1 MLNRKP
7 LTLASQISFMKSFK
21 RLFTFGLL
29 IVAFS
34 SFTGIKDEINAAFK
48 AGNAFKVAAHF
59 DSKIDITILDEGDLL
74 TKLEAEKMLY
84 DFFYSHHPTDFKVL
98 HHGESKS
105 GSEYTIG
112 QLITDNGNFRVSYY
126 INKSN
131 NSEQIQQMIIDA
143 E

>member
-1 MLNRKP
+1 MA
-7 LTLASQISFMKSFK
+7 TLFSDMKTIIRFFTLSLIILSF
-21 RLFTFGLL
+21 G
-29 IVAFS
+29 
-34 SFTGIKDEINAAFK
+34 SFTGIKDDINAALK
-48 AGNAFKVAAHF
+48 AGNAFKVSAHF
-59 DSKIDITILDEGDLL
+59 DTKVDMTILEESDLL

-112 QLITDNGNFRVSYY
+112 KLITDNGTFRLSYY

-131 NSEQIQQMIIDA
+131 NSEHIQQMIIDA